1 MKKKKNEHTARLN
14 SKLPALRAQGYLR
27 KEISPFVDLSP
38 RTIQYYTDA
47 GLVKPEIDSSR
58 GKGSKRRYSVRNM
71 FEFLLIKKLMDFGIP
86 LAKMKSIVEDA
97 SNQWLQ
103 MKDAQIFILFTAKG
117 ESGSVKHRVQLRREL
132 KFDVTVEMVKY
143 SSMIVTNI
151 SDITSRL

>member
-1 MKKKKNEHTARLN
+1 
-14 SKLPALRAQGYLR
+14 
-27 KEISPFVDLSP
+27 
-38 RTIQYYTDA
+38 
-47 GLVKPEIDSSR
+47 
-58 GKGSKRRYSVRNM
+58 
-71 FEFLLIKKLMDFGIP
+71 MDFGIP